1 MSDEPLFQNIDDEDA
16 ATRDTQREV
25 TDVGPIVGGMG
36 QLPGSGATGI
46 ASGGGD
52 RWGHAAAVTDSAV
65 EDLTEESA
73 TEEPL
78 APEEPLPGE
87 H

>member
-46 ASGGGD
+46 ASGGM
-52 RWGHAAAVTDSAV
+52 APPITAAVTDSAV